1 MTCILQGENRKFK
14 LLAQSLIAFQTHI
27 LPVLSEFGEWNAMQ
41 GAGCQV
47 TEKAGKPTGVDEAT
61 QGLEI

>member
-1 MTCILQGENRKFK
+1 M
-14 LLAQSLIAFQTHI
+14 QTHI
-27 LPVLSEFGEWNAMQ
+27 LPVLSEFGEWNGMQ

>member
-1 MTCILQGENRKFK
+1 MTCILQRENRKFK
-14 LLAQSLIAFQTHI
+14 LLTRSLIAFQTHI
-27 LPVLSEFGEWNAMQ
+27 PPALPEFGAWNGMQ

-47 TEKAGKPTGVDEAT
+47 TEEAGKPTGVDEAT